1 MKKIRY
7 FVEFLIIMFLLVIFK
22 ILGFK
27 LASSLGGLI
36 GRLVGP
42 LFRSK
47 KKILSNI
54 SKAFPEIEEK
64 NTELIVKKMW
74 ENYGRILSE
83 YMFIKNFRNSK
94 YKKFLTIEGQEI
106 LNELKDSKEPVVFI
120 SGHFNNFELMAM
132 QIEKSGINLAAIYR
146 PLNNIFLNKIMEKI
160 RTKYICRKQIKKGGS
175 GTRELLESFKNNYSI
190 AIMIDQRV
198 SESIKVNFFNQKA
211 STTTIPAQLFK
222 KFGSK
227 IVPIYIE
234 RINGVYFKMTVSRP
248 IILEKESTI
257 EAITLKQI
265 FLATKLQLQLYL
277 LNLLKNLALKLCQ
290 YILKE

>member
-7 FVEFLIIMFLLVIFK
+7 FVEFLIIIFLLVIFK

-54 SKAFPEIEEK
+54 SKALPKIGEK

-198 SESIKVNFFNQKA
+198 SESIKVDFFNQKA

-248 IILEKESTI
+248 INLKKESTI
-257 EAITLKQI
+257 EEITLK
-265 FLATKLQLQLYL
+265 
-277 LNLLKNLALKLCQ
+277 LNKWLEKM
-290 YILKE
+290 ILINPDQWIWSHDRWK

>member
-1 MKKIRY
+1 MKKIKY
-7 FVEFLIIMFLLVIFK
+7 FVEFLIIIFLLVIFK

-54 SKAFPEIEEK
+54 SKALPGIEEK

-198 SESIKVNFFNQKA
+198 SESIKVDFFNQKA

-234 RINGVYFKMTVSRP
+234 RINGVYFKMTISKPVSFD
-248 IILEKESTI
+248 KESTI
-257 EAITLKQI
+257 EEITLN
-265 FLATKLQLQLYL
+265 
-277 LNLLKNLALKLCQ
+277 LNKWLEKM
-290 YILKE
+290 ILINPGQWIWSHDRWK

>member
-7 FVEFLIIMFLLVIFK
+7 FVEFLIIIFLLVIFK

-36 GRLVGP
+36 GRLFGP

-54 SKAFPEIEEK
+54 SKALPEIEEK

-198 SESIKVNFFNQKA
+198 SESIKINFFGQKA
-211 STTTIPAQLFK
+211 STTTIPAQLVK

-234 RINGVYFKMTVSRP
+234 RINGVYFKMTISKPVSFD
-248 IILEKESTI
+248 KESTI
-257 EAITLKQI
+257 EEITLN
-265 FLATKLQLQLYL
+265 
-277 LNLLKNLALKLCQ
+277 LNKWLEKM
-290 YILKE
+290 ILINPGQWIWSHDRWK

>member
-7 FVEFLIIMFLLVIFK
+7 FVEFLIIIFLLVIFK

-36 GRLVGP
+36 GRSVGP

-54 SKAFPEIEEK
+54 SKALPKIGEK

-198 SESIKVNFFNQKA
+198 SESIKVDFFNQKA

-248 IILEKESTI
+248 INLKKESTI
-257 EAITLKQI
+257 EEITLK
-265 FLATKLQLQLYL
+265 
-277 LNLLKNLALKLCQ
+277 LNKWLEKM
-290 YILKE
+290 ILINPDQWIWSHDRWK

>member
-7 FVEFLIIMFLLVIFK
+7 FVEFLIIIFLLVIFK

-36 GRLVGP
+36 GRLFGP

-54 SKAFPEIEEK
+54 SKALPEIEEK

-106 LNELKDSKEPVVFI
+106 LDELKDSKEPVVFI

-198 SESIKVNFFNQKA
+198 SESIKVDFFNQKA

-248 IILEKESTI
+248 IIFEKESTI
-257 EAITLKQI
+257 EEITLK
-265 FLATKLQLQLYL
+265 
-277 LNLLKNLALKLCQ
+277 LNKWLEKM
-290 YILKE
+290 ILINPDQWIWSHDRWK

>member
-1 MKKIRY
+1 MKKIKY
-7 FVEFLIIMFLLVIFK
+7 FVEFLIIIFLLVIFK

-36 GRLVGP
+36 GRSVGP

-54 SKAFPEIEEK
+54 SKALPEIEEK

-94 YKKFLTIEGQEI
+94 HKKFLTIEGQEI

-160 RTKYICRKQIKKGGS
+160 RTKYICRNQIKKGRS
-175 GTRELLESFKNNYSI
+175 GTRELLKSFKNNYSI
-190 AIMIDQRV
+190 AVMIDQRV
-198 SESIKVNFFNQKA
+198 SESIKTDFFGHKA
-211 STTTIPAQLFK
+211 STTTIPAQLVK

-234 RINGVYFKMTVSRP
+234 RINDVYFKMSINNP
-248 IILEKESTI
+248 ISFDKESTI
-257 EAITLKQI
+257 EEITLK
-265 FLATKLQLQLYL
+265 
-277 LNLLKNLALKLCQ
+277 LNKWLEKMISINPGQWIWSHDRWK
-290 YILKE
+290 

>member
-7 FVEFLIIMFLLVIFK
+7 FVEFLIIIFLLVIFK

-54 SKAFPEIEEK
+54 SKALPEIEEK

-198 SESIKVNFFNQKA
+198 SESIKVDFFNQKA

-234 RINGVYFKMTVSRP
+234 RINGVYFKMTISKPVSFD
-248 IILEKESTI
+248 KESTI
-257 EAITLKQI
+257 EEITLN
-265 FLATKLQLQLYL
+265 
-277 LNLLKNLALKLCQ
+277 LNKWLEKM
-290 YILKE
+290 ILINPDQWIWSHDRWK

>member
-7 FVEFLIIMFLLVIFK
+7 FVEFLIIIFLLVIFK

-36 GRLVGP
+36 GRSIGP
-42 LFRSK
+42 FFRSK

-54 SKAFPEIEEK
+54 SKALPEIEEK

-106 LNELKDSKEPVVFI
+106 LNELKDSKEPVIFI

-198 SESIKVNFFNQKA
+198 SESIKVDFFNQKA

-257 EAITLKQI
+257 EEITLK
-265 FLATKLQLQLYL
+265 
-277 LNLLKNLALKLCQ
+277 LNKWLEKM
-290 YILKE
+290 ILINPDQWIWSHDRWK

>member
-7 FVEFLIIMFLLVIFK
+7 FVEFLIIIFLLVIFK

-42 LFRSK
+42 FFRSK

-64 NTELIVKKMW
+64 STELIVKKMW

-94 YKKFLTIEGQEI
+94 YKKFLTIEGQEV

-198 SESIKVNFFNQKA
+198 SETIKTNFFGHKA
-211 STTTIPAQLFK
+211 STTTIPAQLVK

-234 RINGVYFKMTVSRP
+234 RINGIYFKMTINKPVSFD
-248 IILEKESTI
+248 KESTI
-257 EAITLKQI
+257 EEITLN
-265 FLATKLQLQLYL
+265 
-277 LNLLKNLALKLCQ
+277 LNKWLEKM
-290 YILKE
+290 ILINPGQWIWSHDRWK

>member
-7 FVEFLIIMFLLVIFK
+7 FVEFLIIIFLLVIFK

-47 KKILSNI
+47 KKILSSI
-54 SKAFPEIEEK
+54 SKALPEIEEK

-198 SESIKVNFFNQKA
+198 SESIKTNFFGHKA
-211 STTTIPAQLFK
+211 STTTIPAQLVK

-257 EAITLKQI
+257 EEITLK
-265 FLATKLQLQLYL
+265 
-277 LNLLKNLALKLCQ
+277 LNKWLEKM
-290 YILKE
+290 ILINPDQWIWSHDRWK

>member
-7 FVEFLIIMFLLVIFK
+7 FVEFLIIIFLLVIFK

-36 GRLVGP
+36 GRSVGP

-54 SKAFPEIEEK
+54 SKALPKIGEK

-160 RTKYICRKQIKKGGS
+160 RTKYICQKQIKKGGS

-198 SESIKVNFFNQKA
+198 SESIKTDFFGHKA

-248 IILEKESTI
+248 IIFEKESTI
-257 EAITLKQI
+257 EEITLK
-265 FLATKLQLQLYL
+265 
-277 LNLLKNLALKLCQ
+277 LNKWLEKM
-290 YILKE
+290 ILINPDQWIWSHDRWK

>member
-7 FVEFLIIMFLLVIFK
+7 FVEFLIIIFLLVIFK

-54 SKAFPEIEEK
+54 SKALPEIEEK

-74 ENYGRILSE
+74 ENYGRILAE

-198 SESIKVNFFNQKA
+198 SESIKVDFFNQKA

-234 RINGVYFKMTVSRP
+234 RINGVYFKMTINKPVSFD
-248 IILEKESTI
+248 KESTI
-257 EAITLKQI
+257 EEITLN
-265 FLATKLQLQLYL
+265 
-277 LNLLKNLALKLCQ
+277 LNKWLEKM
-290 YILKE
+290 ILINPDQWIWSHDRWK

>member
-7 FVEFLIIMFLLVIFK
+7 FVEFLIIIFLLVIFK

-54 SKAFPEIEEK
+54 SKALPEIEEK

-175 GTRELLESFKNNYSI
+175 GTRELLESFKKKYSI

-198 SESIKVNFFNQKA
+198 SESIKTDFFGHKA
-211 STTTIPAQLFK
+211 STTTIPAQLVK

-234 RINGVYFKMTVSRP
+234 RINGVYFKMTISKPVSFD
-248 IILEKESTI
+248 KESTI
-257 EAITLKQI
+257 EEITLN
-265 FLATKLQLQLYL
+265 
-277 LNLLKNLALKLCQ
+277 LNKWLEKM
-290 YILKE
+290 ILINPGQWIWSHDRWK

>member
-7 FVEFLIIMFLLVIFK
+7 FVEFLIIIFLLVIFK

-36 GRLVGP
+36 GRSVGP

-64 NTELIVKKMW
+64 STELIVKKMW

-198 SESIKVNFFNQKA
+198 SESIKVDFFNQKA

-257 EAITLKQI
+257 EEITLK
-265 FLATKLQLQLYL
+265 
-277 LNLLKNLALKLCQ
+277 LNKWLEKM
-290 YILKE
+290 ILINPGQWIWSHDRWK

>member
-7 FVEFLIIMFLLVIFK
+7 FVEFLIIIFLLVIFK

-36 GRLVGP
+36 GRSVGP

-47 KKILSNI
+47 KIILSNI
-54 SKAFPEIEEK
+54 NKALPKIGEK

-198 SESIKVNFFNQKA
+198 SESIKVDFFNQKA

-248 IILEKESTI
+248 ITFEKESTV
-257 EAITLKQI
+257 EEITLK
-265 FLATKLQLQLYL
+265 
-277 LNLLKNLALKLCQ
+277 LNKWLEKM
-290 YILKE
+290 ILINPDQWIWSHDRWK

>member
-1 MKKIRY
+1 MKKIKY
-7 FVEFLIIMFLLVIFK
+7 FVEFLIIIFLLVIFK

-36 GRLVGP
+36 GRSVGP

-54 SKAFPEIEEK
+54 SKALPEIEEK

-198 SESIKVNFFNQKA
+198 SESIKVDFFNQKA

-257 EAITLKQI
+257 EEITLK
-265 FLATKLQLQLYL
+265 
-277 LNLLKNLALKLCQ
+277 LNKWLEKM
-290 YILKE
+290 ILINPDQWIWSHDRWK